1 MAREPQT
8 IRFKAVGASSS
19 VHVILERHSTGE
31 IAVCPICDRDLVVAL
46 NWKQAKAHDG
56 HPGVFCP
63 VDHRHFQILLNIR
76 VSQDDRIKP
85 SVEAS

>member
-1 MAREPQT
+1 MAREPET

-31 IAVCPICDRDLVVAL
+31 IAVCPICDRDLVVVL
-46 NWKQAKAHDG
+46 SWKQAKAHDR

-63 VDHRHFQILLNIR
+63 VDDRHFQILLHIGD
-76 VSQDDRIKP
+76 SQDDRTTP
-85 SVEAS
+85 